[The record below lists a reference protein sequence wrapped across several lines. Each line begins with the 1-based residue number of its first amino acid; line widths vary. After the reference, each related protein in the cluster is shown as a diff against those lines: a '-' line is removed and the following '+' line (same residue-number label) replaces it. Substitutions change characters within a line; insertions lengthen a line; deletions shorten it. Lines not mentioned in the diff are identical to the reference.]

1 MKKFN
6 FLALA
11 VLSIVL
17 VTGCGDDKKK
27 KQVGLS
33 FIGSMTQNCQPANPQ
48 AIPQQA
54 YAYIQQQCMQQ
65 MQQNPAL
72 GQLMQ
77 QRAMSGQPMNYNATY
92 IVPPTPYGFAQ
103 PQGQFFNQ
111 QQPYGAQQQVQMTGV
126 TFY

>member
-27 KQVGLS
+27 KKVGLS
-33 FIGSMTQNCQPANPQ
+33 FIGPLTANCQPANPQ
-48 AIPQQA
+48 SLPQQA
-54 YAYIQQQCMQQ
+54 YVYIQQQCMQQ

-92 IVPPTPYGFAQ
+92 IIPPTPYGMVQ
-103 PQGQFFNQ
+103 PTSQTFFNQ
-111 QQPYGAQQQVQMTGV
+111 QQQYGAQQVQMTGV